1 MPRLNEV
8 IYIKIFELFV
18 EKHVL
23 IDLEWIDKLKLSA
36 ETIAF
41 QLVTEPINFF
51 LNLAEPSRSNQGYS

>member
-8 IYIKIFELFV
+8 IYIKMFELFV
-18 EKHVL
+18 EKNVL

-36 ETIAF
+36 EIIAF

-51 LNLAEPSRSNQGYS
+51 LYLAEPSRSKQGYS